1 MQAVQRGSMGAGQPA
16 AVYAGRETGNCANVK
31 RIWFIKTR
39 GTDTMRF
46 GEKLSLLRKQRGM
59 TQLELAE
66 ELNVSRQAVSRWE
79 QGISN
84 PSTENMVRIGE
95 LLDVSIDTLVN
106 ENAQLQTVLA
116 VPVAGAEEKK
126 AVERHDKRGILK
138 IAVTV
143 LAAVIVALIVFIGLS
158 REQYVP
164 AQPPGPIDM
173 DELEKDMI
181 NQDNSNKG
189 VLPLEPVD

>member
-1 MQAVQRGSMGAGQPA
+1 
-16 AVYAGRETGNCANVK
+16 
-31 RIWFIKTR
+31 
-39 GTDTMRF
+39 MRF

-79 QGISN
+79 QGISK
-84 PSTENMVRIGE
+84 PSTENLVRIGE

-106 ENAQLQTVLA
+106 ETAQLQD
-116 VPVAGAEEKK
+116 VPVVVEEEKG
-126 AVERHDKRGILK
+126 AAERHDKQEAAERRDTRGILK
-138 IAVTV
+138 ITVTM

-158 REQYVP
+158 RGQYVP
-164 AQPPGPIDM
+164 AQTPGPIDM
-173 DELEKDMI
+173 DELRKDFI
-181 NQDNSNKG
+181 NQGNSNIG

>member
-1 MQAVQRGSMGAGQPA
+1 
-16 AVYAGRETGNCANVK
+16 
-31 RIWFIKTR
+31 
-39 GTDTMRF
+39 
-46 GEKLSLLRKQRGM
+46 
-59 TQLELAE
+59 
-66 ELNVSRQAVSRWE
+66 
-79 QGISN
+79 
-84 PSTENMVRIGE
+84 MVRIGE

>member
-1 MQAVQRGSMGAGQPA
+1 
-16 AVYAGRETGNCANVK
+16 
-31 RIWFIKTR
+31 
-39 GTDTMRF
+39 MRF

-79 QGISN
+79 QGISK
-84 PSTENMVRIGE
+84 PSTENLVRIGE

-106 ENAQLQTVLA
+106 ETAQLQA
-116 VPVAGAEEKK
+116 VPVVVEEEKG
-126 AVERHDKRGILK
+126 AAERHDKQEAAERRDTRGILK
-138 IAVTV
+138 ITVTM

-158 REQYVP
+158 RGQYVP
-164 AQPPGPIDM
+164 AQTPGPIDM
-173 DELEKDMI
+173 DELGKDFI
-181 NQDNSNKG
+181 NQGNSNIG

>member
-1 MQAVQRGSMGAGQPA
+1 
-16 AVYAGRETGNCANVK
+16 
-31 RIWFIKTR
+31 
-39 GTDTMRF
+39 
-46 GEKLSLLRKQRGM
+46 
-59 TQLELAE
+59 
-66 ELNVSRQAVSRWE
+66 
-79 QGISN
+79 
-84 PSTENMVRIGE
+84 MVRIGE

-106 ENAQLQTVLA
+106 ENAQLQTETAVL
-116 VPVAGAEEKK
+116 VVEAEEKK

-143 LAAVIVALIVFIGLS
+143 LAVVIVALIVFIGLS

-173 DELEKDMI
+173 ELEKDMI
-181 NQDNSNKG
+181 NQDNSKIG

>member
-1 MQAVQRGSMGAGQPA
+1 
-16 AVYAGRETGNCANVK
+16 
-31 RIWFIKTR
+31 
-39 GTDTMRF
+39 MRF
-46 GEKLSLLRKQRGM
+46 GEKLSLLRKRRGM

-116 VPVAGAEEKK
+116 VPVAGAEEK

-143 LAAVIVALIVFIGLS
+143 LAVVIVALIVFIGLS

-181 NQDNSNKG
+181 NQDNSKIG

>member
-1 MQAVQRGSMGAGQPA
+1 
-16 AVYAGRETGNCANVK
+16 
-31 RIWFIKTR
+31 
-39 GTDTMRF
+39 MRF
-46 GEKLSLLRKQRGM
+46 GEKLSLLRKRRGM

-106 ENAQLQTVLA
+106 ENAQLQTETAVL
-116 VPVAGAEEKK
+116 VVEAEEKK

-173 DELEKDMI
+173 DDLGKDI
-181 NQDNSNKG
+181 IDQDNSNKG

>member
-1 MQAVQRGSMGAGQPA
+1 
-16 AVYAGRETGNCANVK
+16 
-31 RIWFIKTR
+31 
-39 GTDTMRF
+39 MRF
-46 GEKLSLLRKQRGM
+46 GEKLSLLRKRRGM

-84 PSTENMVRIGE
+84 PSTENMVRIGK

-106 ENAQLQTVLA
+106 ENAQLQTETAVL
-116 VPVAGAEEKK
+116 VVEAEEKK
-126 AVERHDKRGILK
+126 AVYYVICS
-138 IAVTV
+138 IQMICAVTV

-173 DELEKDMI
+173 DELEKDII